1 MAQTTIAGG
10 FLSTDVVSAQ
20 TALTSGLVSTDE
32 LIISDAGVLKR
43 MDISVLE
50 SYIVTNLGD
59 NNIDV
64 AQSTHGF
71 AVGDI
76 IRLTTTN
83 NTYAKA
89 QADSAANAE
98 AIGIVIDVTD
108 TNNFTY
114 STSGEITV
122 AGAVPNSTTAGDI
135 IYLSP
140 STAGSVQN
148 SEPSTDGQVSKPIG
162 IITEANNKMVLV
174 PYRGEVLSSGRNNW
188 DVNGSELVLDANGNT
203 SITADTDDQIDIKLS
218 GADDFQFTANSFT
231 ALAGST
237 ITSPSFITGNSGTLR
252 FNDGDGSHYTTL
264 AAHAT
269 TTTNVAYT
277 LPPADGSSN
286 QVLTT
291 AGNGV
296 LSWTTPSGGAALTGS
311 TDNTLV
317 TVTGANAIAG
327 ESTLTYDA
335 SGNTNMLQL
344 SNVESATNKHAR
356 IQIKVGA
363 SSGDPVLEWC
373 VDPDNNVA
381 IWSMGIDN
389 TNEHFYLMNG
399 SQPGQGGVASHIMEW
414 DTTGASHKHRFYT
427 GNGDADEHT
436 FIFFE
441 HADEEHGL
449 STHTQNGPYAQSDI
463 TTKTLGT
470 ISQNWHDAS
479 HGIVMQGFGEGN
491 YSLGMI
497 SWVQTETTTQATNQ
511 GAALALLGQR
521 HDGANG
527 SDTFGSSANIV
538 RIGCNRSSGGA
549 TKFIFR
555 SDGTGYAET
564 SWTTYSDNRIK
575 TEQAVVP
582 YGLDT
587 IMQLQPKVYNK
598 HVGSIEDGVV
608 TFHDELEESPHRE
621 IGFIAQEVK
630 AIIPEVIPSNA
641 DENNSWYALDDGKLM
656 AVVVKAIQELN
667 AKVDALGS

>member
-32 LIISDAGVLKR
+32 LIVSDAGVLKR

-76 IRLTTTN
+76 IRLTTTD

-140 STAGSVQN
+140 STAGAVQN

-218 GADDFQFTANSFT
+218 GADDYQFTANSFT

-311 TDNTLV
+311 TNNTLV
-317 TVTGANAIAG
+317 TVTGADAIAG

-335 SGNTNMLQL
+335 SGNTNVLEL
-344 SNVESATNKHAR
+344 TNAGSASNNHAR
-356 IQIKVGA
+356 IKISATHA
-363 SSGDPVLEWC
+363 SGGDPVVEWRTA
-373 VDPDNNVA
+373 DTNSWSIGTDHSDDDN
-381 IWSMGIDN
+381 
-389 TNEHFYLMNG
+389 FYLMSN
-399 SQPGQGGVASHIMEW
+399 SQPGQGTNTIVMKV
-414 DTTGASHKHRFYT
+414 DRVTGSGSGANSCSQFPQITKPMQSCGTVRV
-427 GNGDADEHT
+427 
-436 FIFFE
+436 
-441 HADEEHGL
+441 
-449 STHTQNGPYAQSDI
+449 SSDI
-463 TTKTLGT
+463 NNQTGDGNQYQVTFGT
-470 ISQNWHDAS
+470 VEFDQNADWSTSNNNTFYAPVAGVYLFIVQISFKDNLSADSNEILVYLNTSYDGGTNYNLFNQPGRPDGIGTGDPYSTGGSVIAKMDAGDFANVKVRVS
-479 HGIVMQGFGEGN
+479 GDGSNNVQIEGGGGFA
-491 YSLGMI
+491 SFF
-497 SWVQTETTTQATNQ
+497 SW
-511 GAALALLGQR
+511 ALL
-521 HDGANG
+521 A
-527 SDTFGSSANIV
+527 
-538 RIGCNRSSGGA
+538 
-549 TKFIFR
+549 
-555 SDGTGYAET
+555 
-564 SWTTYSDNRIK
+564 
-575 TEQAVVP
+575 
-582 YGLDT
+582 
-587 IMQLQPKVYNK
+587 
-598 HVGSIEDGVV
+598 
-608 TFHDELEESPHRE
+608 
-621 IGFIAQEVK
+621 
-630 AIIPEVIPSNA
+630 
-641 DENNSWYALDDGKLM
+641 
-656 AVVVKAIQELN
+656 
-667 AKVDALGS
+667 

>member
-32 LIISDAGVLKR
+32 LIVSDAGVLKR
-43 MDISVLE
+43 MDIAVLE

-140 STAGSVQN
+140 STAGAVQN

-311 TDNTLV
+311 TNNTLV

-335 SGNTNMLQL
+335 SGNTNVLEL
-344 SNVESATNKHAR
+344 TNAGSASNNHAR
-356 IQIKVGA
+356 IRILATHA
-363 SSGDPVLEWC
+363 SGGDPVVEWRTA
-373 VDPDNNVA
+373 DTNSWSIGTDHSDDDN
-381 IWSMGIDN
+381 
-389 TNEHFYLMNG
+389 FYLMSN
-399 SQPGQGGVASHIMEW
+399 SQPGQGTNTIVMKV
-414 DTTGASHKHRFYT
+414 DRVTGSGSGANACSQHPQITKPMQSCGMVRIVSDLNNVT
-427 GNGDADEHT
+427 GNGNLYQLPFSDTQTGCFDVNNDWNTTANT
-436 FIFFE
+436 FYAPVDGKYWFSVNISFK
-441 HADEEHGL
+441 DNL
-449 STHTQNGPYAQSDI
+449 STDSTEVYVCLRTDHSGGITYNIFNQGGKADGVGAGPYSCGGSI
-463 TTKTLGT
+463 VVEL
-470 ISQNWHDAS
+470 DA
-479 HGIVMQGFGEGN
+479 GEYIN
-491 YSLGMI
+491 C
-497 SWVQTETTTQATNQ
+497 A
-511 GAALALLGQR
+511 
-521 HDGANG
+521 
-527 SDTFGSSANIV
+527 V
-538 RIGCNRSSGGA
+538 RISG
-549 TKFIFR
+549 
-555 SDGTGYAET
+555 DGGSGDGNVQVEGGGSFASYL
-564 SWTTYSDNRIK
+564 SWMLL
-575 TEQAVVP
+575 A
-582 YGLDT
+582 
-587 IMQLQPKVYNK
+587 
-598 HVGSIEDGVV
+598 
-608 TFHDELEESPHRE
+608 
-621 IGFIAQEVK
+621 
-630 AIIPEVIPSNA
+630 
-641 DENNSWYALDDGKLM
+641 
-656 AVVVKAIQELN
+656 
-667 AKVDALGS
+667 